1 MTTPALAVR
10 RLNPS
15 RVAFTIRRSAIW
27 LWEGIKAATT
37 IRPALS
43 VNTSGSGNTA
53 NGYSALTF
61 NNDGGNNT
69 AIGYSALN
77 SNIGSFNTASGS
89 GALSSNYGSYNTAN
103 GANALSGWA
112 GSYNTANGGYALY
125 YNGGSFNTANGYQA
139 IYGLDG
145 GGRGNYNTANGFQ
158 ALYTSGS
165 GGSNT
170 AVGIQSLY
178 HTTVGANNTASG
190 AASLFSNTT
199 GSNNIALGYAA
210 GYNLTTGS
218 SNIDI
223 GNPGLSTDTN
233 IIRLGS
239 SQTQAF
245 ITGVITGNGGGLT
258 NLNATNFSGTIS
270 QAQLPAAVVTNNEPL
285 VTLGALF
292 LQNALILPA
301 TARISAGGSTMLYSD
316 VKNNASF
323 GVFANSGGTN
333 NTAIGV
339 QALLSNSG
347 NNNVALGY
355 NALEFNTTGHNNTAS
370 GYNALNANVDGND
383 NVAQGVGALQNV
395 ASGFYSTAVGGFA
408 LQNLQSGNNNLAL
421 GYNAGNNLANGANN
435 IYVGSLGAST
445 ENGII
450 RLGTPGTHT
459 QAYISGGVNLD
470 PTGLNDGHVTANA
483 LTFGAS
489 SGEGIASQRTG
500 GSTASGQYGLT
511 FYTDYVN
518 QMTILQNGNVGIGTN
533 GPVAALEVASS
544 GGFGSPQ
551 LMLDQQANDYAR
563 LRFAPFSYS
572 PWDIAVKNTMNFYVN
587 GATVMALATNGNLS
601 VASITITGG
610 SDLAEPFSISTMDQP
625 VSEGE
630 VVVIDEANP
639 GQLKLTDQP
648 YDTRVAGVISGANG
662 IHPGIQMH
670 QQGLLEGGKNVALT
684 GRVYVQADTS
694 NGSIKPGDLL
704 TTSSTPGLAM
714 KVSDHVRAQ
723 GAILGKAMTALL
735 SGNGM
740 VLVLVT
746 LQ

>member
-1 MTTPALAVR
+1 MKINRLTTRSLCLLALLLTIHYPLTGARAQGTAFTYQGRLNDANGPATGLYDLAFRLFATNVTGVDVAPPVTNSATAVRNGLFTTTIDFGSGPFTGGSNWLELAVSTNGATSFSTLTPR
-10 RLNPS
+10 QQITP
-15 RVAFTIRRSAIW
+15 TPYAIF
-27 LWEGIKAATT
+27 A
-37 IRPALS
+37 
-43 VNTSGSGNTA
+43 
-53 NGYSALTF
+53 
-61 NNDGGNNT
+61 
-69 AIGYSALN
+69 
-77 SNIGSFNTASGS
+77 NTAS
-89 GALSSNYGSYNTAN
+89 NV
-103 GANALSGWA
+103 A
-112 GSYNTANGGYALY
+112 GK
-125 YNGGSFNTANGYQA
+125 
-139 IYGLDG
+139 
-145 GGRGNYNTANGFQ
+145 
-158 ALYTSGS
+158 
-165 GGSNT
+165 
-170 AVGIQSLY
+170 VP
-178 HTTVGANNTASG
+178 
-190 AASLFSNTT
+190 AAQLT
-199 GSNNIALGYAA
+199 GTLP
-210 GYNLTTGS
+210 L
-218 SNIDI
+218 
-223 GNPGLSTDTN
+223 
-233 IIRLGS
+233 
-239 SQTQAF
+239 
-245 ITGVITGNGGGLT
+245 
-258 NLNATNFSGTIS
+258 
-270 QAQLPAAVVTNNEPL
+270 AQLPATVVTNNEPL